1 MKIANVLLAMVL
13 GLLPFA
19 GFAALEKAELQTL
32 SEKATVKIFPQA
44 DRVLLH
50 DVETHTYQPDGLGT
64 VTDECYEKILTDKGR
79 EAMRSLSL
87 QYSTHYRK
95 VEIPLVEVIRPD
107 GSVRKIDVAANS
119 REAIS
124 TGSMGANIYDPAGK
138 VLTVNIP
145 ELAVGDIV
153 HYIIRQKDIRVRVPG
168 HWSDIFVLQYDF
180 PILHYE
186 VRVDAPKKLPLQS
199 VVVKDEVKGTLTASR
214 KEEKDRIVYSWVAK
228 DVPQLIPEPHM
239 PPLYTCVQ
247 RVLVSTA
254 KNWQEISK
262 WYWNLCLPH
271 LKTTPEIRAKVTEL
285 TGKCKTSEEKIMA
298 LFQFV
303 SQQIRYM
310 GINAE
315 TEAPGLEPHD
325 VSLTFNNRYG
335 VCRDKAVLLVAMLRE
350 AGIKAF
356 PVLFMAGEP
365 KDEEVANSF
374 FNHAIV
380 GVDNGK
386 GSYILMDPTDE
397 STAELLPAYLSNMSY
412 LAARPEGETLLRSPV
427 VPVEKNM
434 LDIRSKVS
442 VSGSNGF
449 SGETVFTFNGVNDQL
464 YRDAFSHWM
473 PEEREQ
479 FFSRILRRSLPGAEL
494 TAIQVLPENVRDMSK
509 ALQVILKYRLP
520 KALSSGSAEFLL
532 PLPEFSGTM
541 GAAALFVERQMGL
554 AKRKFPMRF
563 FSTCGSR
570 EEVLLEL
577 PLQYKSVFLPEK
589 KLFSVPGLLDF
600 SKEFRR
606 EQNQLVMKRQFQLR
620 GVEVSPADYLKL
632 KAAYRKIAA
641 NAVRPMVQLDYP
653 ETMTVKEAVKYFPQ
667 ASAVV
672 LEETSRYEVADA
684 SNWKSVQK
692 FRMLILNYSG
702 VKSHSELKLPFNPVW
717 EKLSVQAEVRMPDGT
732 IRKLSDK
739 EINIMDAP
747 WVSQAPRYPA
757 GKLLVASFPG
767 VTPGAIID
775 CTISQESKGKPF
787 FAIQVPFAGDE
798 PVLRKSLAVTAPGN
812 LKLQYSGSVPGVSF
826 RKIPAGADGK
836 THLLW
841 EGRSLAALPQEIGQ
855 PPAWMF
861 APTVS
866 VSAGQFA
873 AYSKELA
880 AALKK
885 AVSAG
890 NKENVR
896 AALAGMEK
904 VVTASKEQEKQLQ
917 KVRFI
922 RDRFSEAVM
931 NAGPALNEIP
941 FNIITP
947 ASETLRSGYGN
958 SADRAVLLAA
968 ALEYAGIEYRFIA
981 ASDVPSVAAA
991 QKKLRETPQNCFTAV
1006 LLYLPELGIY
1016 LNDTGRFDPV
1026 GAVGHAERVG
1036 LELSKGRLQNIRPN
1050 RNGKSRDT
1058 WHFQMNLKP
1067 DGDVSLVVTR
1077 RAYGQLAGALRE
1089 FYTHTL
1095 PQQQDIHFQQ
1105 MASRIR
1111 QGAEITGKPQVDLKE
1126 PECVSVQLQLQ
1137 IPRYAAAEKD
1147 YIQFALPD
1155 LKRLA
1160 ERLRFGKA
1168 QRETP
1173 GYRSEPIHMEMSYRI
1188 QLPTGVSIV
1197 SPRPRRRVWGGTSMR
1212 RYQETFDVYRNELR
1226 MGFILDLPVEM
1237 IEPLD
1242 YDRLT
1247 LLERRLLDPATN
1259 HIILKKEK
1267 LK

>member
-50 DVETHTYQPDGLGT
+50 DVETHIYQPDGLGT

-145 ELAVGDIV
+145 ELAVDDIV
-153 HYIIRQKDIRVRVPG
+153 HYIIRQKDIRVRVPD

-214 KEEKDRIVYSWVAK
+214 KEEKERIIYTWTAK
-228 DVPQLIPEPHM
+228 DVPQVIPEPHM
-239 PPLYTCVQ
+239 PPLYSCVQ

-254 KNWQEISK
+254 KDWQEISR

-271 LKTTPEIRAKVTEL
+271 LKTTPEIKAEVAKITA
-285 TGKCKTSEEKIMA
+285 KCKNDDEKIMA

-310 GINAE
+310 GITAE

-325 VSLTFNNRYG
+325 VALTFNNRYG
-335 VCRDKAVLLVAMLRE
+335 VCRDKAALLTAMLRT
-350 AGIKAF
+350 AGFNAF

-365 KDEEVANSF
+365 KDTEVANSF

-380 GVDNGK
+380 AVDRGK
-386 GSYILMDPTDE
+386 SDYILMDPTDE

-434 LDIRSKVS
+434 LSIRSSAVVS
-442 VSGSNGF
+442 ADNELSGRTEF
-449 SGETVFTFNGVNDQL
+449 SFGGVNDQL
-464 YRDAFSHWM
+464 YRDAFSHWS

-494 TAIQVLPENVRDMSK
+494 TGVKVLPENIRDMSK
-509 ALQVILKYRLP
+509 KLQVILKYRLP
-520 KALSSGSAEFLL
+520 KALNTGSAEFLL
-532 PLPEFSGTM
+532 PLPEFSSAM
-541 GAAALFVERQMGL
+541 GAAALFVERQMGM
-554 AKRKFPMRF
+554 AVRKFPMRF
-563 FSTCGSR
+563 FSTCGSD
-570 EEVLLEL
+570 EELEISL
-577 PLQYKSVFLPEK
+577 PPRYRSVFTPEK
-589 KLFSVPGLLDF
+589 QRIAVPGLLEF
-600 SKEFRR
+600 SR
-606 EQNQLVMKRQFQLR
+606 EYRSDRNILRMKRQFQLC
-620 GVEVSPADYLKL
+620 GVEVSTADYRKL
-632 KAAYRKIAA
+632 KKAFRQIAA
-641 NAVRPMVQLDYP
+641 AAARPMARLDYP
-653 ETMTVKEAVKYFPQ
+653 EKMTLQEAIRNFPQ
-667 ASAVV
+667 SNAV
-672 LEETSRYEVADA
+672 LLDETIRYDL
-684 SNWKSVQK
+684 SSSSDWKSEQK

-702 VKSHSELKLPFNPVW
+702 VKSYSEIKIPYNPVR
-717 EKLSVQAEVRMPDGT
+717 EKVSVQALVRLPDGT
-732 IRKLSDK
+732 VRKLSEK

-767 VTPGAIID
+767 VMPGAVIE
-775 CTISQESKGKPF
+775 CTVSRESKGMPF
-787 FAIQVPFAGDE
+787 FSVQEPFAADM
-798 PVLRKSLAVTAPGN
+798 PIIRKHLSVTAPKE
-812 LKLQYSGSVPGVSF
+812 LKLYTAGT
-826 RKIPAGADGK
+826 PANVRMQKSSPDGK
-836 THLLW
+836 GKVCLSW
-841 EGRSLAALPQEIGQ
+841 EARSLAALPQEAGR
-855 PPAWMF
+855 PPVWMF

-866 VSAGQFA
+866 VSSGRLADFA
-873 AYSKELA
+873 RNLNDV
-880 AALKK
+880 LKK

-890 NKENVR
+890 DKR
-896 AALAGMEK
+896 QIHAALAGLDAAAK
-904 VVTASKEQEKQLQ
+904 GKTEQEKQLQ
-917 KVRFI
+917 KIRFI
-922 RDRFSEAVM
+922 RDHFAKAVLPT
-931 NAGPALNEIP
+931 GPALNEVP
-941 FNIITP
+941 FSCITP
-947 ASETLRSGYGN
+947 PAETLRSGYGN

-968 ALEYAGIEYRFIA
+968 ALEYAKIPYRF
-981 ASDVPSVAAA
+981 VAATDIPA
-991 QKKLRETPQNCFTAV
+991 LSAVQRKITQSPQDHFTSV
-1006 LLYLPELGIY
+1006 LVYLPQFGIY
-1016 LNDTGRFDPV
+1016 LNDTGRFDPL
-1026 GAVGHAERVG
+1026 GATAHAERLG
-1036 LELSKGRLQNIRPN
+1036 LDLSGGRLQTIRPI
-1050 RNGKSRDT
+1050 RSGADRDM
-1058 WHFQMNLKP
+1058 WNFQMKLEP
-1067 DGDVSLVVTR
+1067 DGDVSLSVTR
-1077 RAYGQLAGALRE
+1077 HAYGKLAGTLRE
-1089 FYTHTL
+1089 FYTHTRPERL
-1095 PQQQDIHFQQ
+1095 NMHFQQ
-1105 MASRIR
+1105 MAANIR
-1111 QGAEITGKPQVDLKE
+1111 QGAVLAGKPELELSDPDRVTLRM
-1126 PECVSVQLQLQ
+1126 QLQ
-1137 IPRYAAAEKD
+1137 IPQYAAVEQD

-1160 ERLRFGKA
+1160 EKVRCGKA

-1173 GYRSEPIHMEMSYRI
+1173 GYRSEPVRMELSYRI
-1188 QLPTGVSIV
+1188 QLPAGVTV
-1197 SPRPRRRVWGGTSMR
+1197 VAPRPRRMVRGGYSLR
-1212 RYQETFDVYRNELR
+1212 RYQETFEMFRNELQI
-1226 MGFILDLPVEM
+1226 GFSLTLPVELT
-1237 IEPLD
+1237 EPLD
-1242 YDRLT
+1242 YDRLA

-1267 LK
+1267 AK